1 MRTPPETAIRRL
13 AVSRFVSVMG
23 SMAAYTALI
32 DLVYVETDASTVYL
46 SLTILLTIGA
56 VGLFEPLGAIVAD
69 RWDRKKA
76 LIWSDLIGTS
86 LFALLTLTRDPVVL
100 LGVAL
105 LTAIAE
111 TPFRAGSV
119 AAIPDLVEDERLIAK
134 ANGWIGVGSNLG
146 ITIGPAVGGLLVAW
160 LGASTVFLL
169 NAGSFIVSAGLIWS
183 IRAPFSGV
191 TEDDGDTGTDDD
203 GGFVIGFRFLRR
215 DRVLLVVTLSWMVL
229 LLGMG
234 LGIVS
239 DRPVADAFDVGS
251 VGFGA
256 MLGLWGLGSVIG
268 SWVASRMT
276 AVTEPTALVAGFVFA
291 GIGGLGIGLAP
302 LFWLVL
308 MCNLIWGFG
317 DALTVVAEQGI
328 IQRRTPDA
336 IRSRV
341 VAANESLVHLSLM
354 AGFVAAGPVLEL
366 VGPQATYAIGGAAAL
381 LAGLLA
387 NTVRR
392 DARPVPGEREASH
405 AERPVAP
412 WD

>member
-1 MRTPPETAIRRL
+1 MRTPPEVAIRRL
-13 AVSRFVSVMG
+13 AISRFVSATG

-32 DLVYVETDASTVYL
+32 DLVYVETDASTVFL

-56 VGLFEPLGAIVAD
+56 AGLFEPLGAVVAD

-86 LFALLTLTRDPVVL
+86 LFALLTLTREPAAL
-100 LGVAL
+100 LIVAL

-119 AAIPDLVEDERLIAK
+119 AAIPNLVDDERLIAK

-146 ITIGPAVGGLLVAW
+146 ITVGPALGGLLVAW
-160 LGASTVFLL
+160 LGPSPVFLM
-169 NAGSFIVSAGLIWS
+169 NAGSFVISAGLVWS
-183 IRAPFSGV
+183 IRAPFSGRR
-191 TEDDGDTGTDDD
+191 DPDADAGAD
-203 GGFVIGFRFLRR
+203 GGFTVGFRFLRR
-215 DRVLLVVTLSWMVL
+215 DRVLLVVTASWMVL

-239 DRPVADAFDVGS
+239 DRPVADVFDAGAF
-251 VGFGA
+251 GFGL
-256 MLGLWGLGSVIG
+256 MLGLWGLGSVVG
-268 SWVASRMT
+268 SVIASRMT
-276 AVTEPTALVAGFVFA
+276 ARTEPSSLVTGFVLA
-291 GIGGLGIGLAP
+291 GIGGIGIGVAP
-302 LFWLVL
+302 TFWLVL
-308 MCNLIWGFG
+308 VCNFVWGFG

-328 IQRRTPDA
+328 MQRRTPDA

-341 VAANESLVHLSLM
+341 VAANESLVHLALM
-354 AGFVAAGPVLEL
+354 AGFLAAGPVLSA
-366 VGPQATYAIGGAAAL
+366 VGPQATYAIGGVAAL
-381 LAGLLA
+381 TAGVLA

-392 DARPVPGEREASH
+392 DAMPTAGELEPSHGER
-405 AERPVAP
+405 PIAP

>member
-1 MRTPPETAIRRL
+1 MRTPPEVAIRRL
-13 AVSRFVSVMG
+13 AVSRFISVTG

-32 DLVYVETDASTVYL
+32 DLVYRETDGSTLYL

-56 VGLFEPLGAIVAD
+56 AGLFEPLGAVVAD
-69 RWDRKKA
+69 RWDRKTA

-86 LFALLTLTRDPVVL
+86 LFALLTLTREPAVL
-100 LGVAL
+100 LVVAL

-119 AAIPDLVEDERLIAK
+119 AAIPNLVDDERLISK

-146 ITIGPAVGGLLVAW
+146 ITVGPALGGLLVAW
-160 LGASTVFLL
+160 LGASPVFLL
-169 NAGSFIVSAGLIWS
+169 NAGSFVISAGLVWS

-191 TEDDGDTGTDDD
+191 HEEDGEDER
-203 GGFVIGFRFLRR
+203 GFTAGFRFLRR
-215 DRVLLVVTLSWMVL
+215 DRVLLVVTVSWMVL

-239 DRPVADAFDVGS
+239 DRPVAEVFDAGA
-251 VGFGA
+251 VGFGV
-256 MLGLWGLGSVIG
+256 MLGLWGLGSVVG
-268 SWVASRMT
+268 SVLASRMT
-276 AVTEPTALVAGFVFA
+276 ARTEPVSLVAGFVLA
-291 GIGGLGIGLAP
+291 GIGGIGIGVAP
-302 LFWLVL
+302 VFWLVL
-308 MCNLIWGFG
+308 GCNFVWGVG

-341 VAANESLVHLSLM
+341 VAANESLVHVALM
-354 AGFVAAGPVLEL
+354 AGFLAAGPVLVA
-366 VGPQATYAIGGAAAL
+366 VGPQATYAIGGVAAL
-381 LAGLLA
+381 LAGALA

-392 DARPVPGEREASH
+392 QAMPAPGEPEPSH
-405 AERPVAP
+405 GERPVAP
-412 WD
+412 WE

>member
-1 MRTPPETAIRRL
+1 MRTPPEVAIRRL
-13 AVSRFVSVMG
+13 AVARFISVTG

-32 DLVYVETDASTVYL
+32 DLVYRETDGSTLYL

-56 VGLFEPLGAIVAD
+56 AGLFEPVGAVVAD
-69 RWDRKKA
+69 HWDRKKA

-86 LFALLTLTRDPVVL
+86 LFALLTLTREPAAL

-119 AAIPDLVEDERLIAK
+119 AAIPNLVDDDRLIAK

-146 ITIGPAVGGLLVAW
+146 ITVGPALGGLLVAW
-160 LGASTVFLL
+160 VGASPVFLL
-169 NAGSFIVSAGLIWS
+169 NAGSFVLSAGLIWS
-183 IRAPFSGV
+183 IRAPFSGAP
-191 TEDDGDTGTDDD
+191 EEAEEGDS
-203 GGFVIGFRFLRR
+203 GFTAGFRFLRR

-239 DRPVADAFDVGS
+239 DRPVAEIFDAGA
-251 VGFGA
+251 VGFGV
-256 MLGLWGLGSVIG
+256 MLGLWGLGSVLG
-268 SWVASRMT
+268 SVIASRMT
-276 AVTEPTALVAGFVFA
+276 ARTEPVSLVVGFVLA
-291 GIGGLGIGLAP
+291 GIGGIGIGVAP
-302 LFWLVL
+302 VFWLVL
-308 MCNLIWGFG
+308 GCNFVWGLG

-341 VAANESLVHLSLM
+341 VGANESLVHVALM
-354 AGFVAAGPVLEL
+354 AGFLAAGPVLAA
-366 VGPQATYAIGGAAAL
+366 VGPQATYAIGGVAAL
-381 LAGLLA
+381 LAGALA
-387 NTVRR
+387 NTVRSG
-392 DARPVPGEREASH
+392 AMPGPGEPEPSH

-412 WD
+412 WE

>member
-1 MRTPPETAIRRL
+1 MRTPPEVAIRRL
-13 AVSRFVSVMG
+13 AISRFVSATG

-32 DLVYVETDASTVYL
+32 DLVYEQTDASTTFL

-56 VGLFEPLGAIVAD
+56 AGLFEPLGAVVAD

-86 LFALLTLTRDPVVL
+86 LFALLTLTREPAVL
-100 LGVAL
+100 LLVAL

-119 AAIPDLVEDERLIAK
+119 AAIPNLVDDERLIAK

-146 ITIGPAVGGLLVAW
+146 ITVGPALGGLLVAW
-160 LGASTVFLL
+160 LGHSPVFLM
-169 NAGSFIVSAGLIWS
+169 NAGSFVISAGLVWS
-183 IRAPFSGV
+183 IRAPFSGRRDV
-191 TEDDGDTGTDDD
+191 DADDDAGDD
-203 GGFVIGFRFLRR
+203 GGFTVGFRFLRR
-215 DRVLLVVTLSWMVL
+215 DRVLLVVTASWMVL

-239 DRPVADAFDVGS
+239 DRPVADAFDAGAL
-251 VGFGA
+251 GFGL

-268 SWVASRMT
+268 SIVAARMT
-276 AVTEPTALVAGFVFA
+276 ARTEPSSLVMGFVLA
-291 GIGGLGIGLAP
+291 GIGGIGIGSAP
-302 LFWLVL
+302 VFWLVL
-308 MCNLIWGFG
+308 ACNFVWGFG

-341 VAANESLVHLSLM
+341 VAANESLVHLALM
-354 AGFVAAGPVLEL
+354 AGFLAAGPMLAR
-366 VGPQATYAIGGAAAL
+366 VGAQATYAIGGVAAL
-381 LAGLLA
+381 MAGVLA

-392 DARPVPGEREASH
+392 DAMPKTGEPEASH
-405 AERPVAP
+405 GERPIAP

>member
-1 MRTPPETAIRRL
+1 MRTPPDVAIRRL
-13 AVSRFVSVMG
+13 AASRFISVTG

-32 DLVYVETDASTVYL
+32 DLVYVETDGSTLFL

-56 VGLFEPLGAIVAD
+56 VGLFEPLGAFVAD
-69 RWDRKKA
+69 RWDRKRA

-86 LFALLTLTRDPVVL
+86 LFALLALTREPVVL

-119 AAIPDLVEDERLIAK
+119 AAIPNMVEDERLIAK
-134 ANGWIGVGSNLG
+134 ANGWVGVGSNLG
-146 ITIGPAVGGLLVAW
+146 ITIGPALGGLLVAW
-160 LGASTVFLL
+160 LGASWVFLL
-169 NAGSFIVSAGLIWS
+169 NAGSFVVSAGLVWS
-183 IRAPFSGV
+183 IRAPFSGAV
-191 TEDDGDTGTDDD
+191 EASDDADD
-203 GGFVIGFRFLRR
+203 GGFTAGFRFLRG

-239 DRPVADAFDVGS
+239 DRPVADAFGAGS
-251 VGFGA
+251 IGFGA
-256 MLGLWGLGSVIG
+256 MLGLWGLGSVVG
-268 SWVASRMT
+268 SGVASRMT
-276 AVTEPTALVAGFVFA
+276 AATEPSALVAGFVLAGAA
-291 GIGGLGIGLAP
+291 GIGIGLAP
-302 LFWLVL
+302 VFWLVL
-308 MCNLIWGFG
+308 VCNVVWGFG

-341 VAANESLVHLSLM
+341 VAANEALVHLSLM
-354 AGFVAAGPVLEL
+354 VGFLAAGPVLAAF
-366 VGPQATYAIGGAAAL
+366 GGQATYAIGGVAAL
-381 LAGLLA
+381 AAGVLA

-392 DARPVPGEREASH
+392 RAMPAPGEPEASH

-412 WD
+412 WE

>member
-1 MRTPPETAIRRL
+1 MRTPPDVAIRRL
-13 AVSRFVSVMG
+13 AASRFISVAG

-32 DLVYVETDASTVYL
+32 DLVYVETDGSTLFL

-56 VGLFEPLGAIVAD
+56 VGLFEPLGAFVAD
-69 RWDRKKA
+69 RWDRKRA
-76 LIWSDLIGTS
+76 LIWSDLVGTS
-86 LFALLTLTRDPVVL
+86 LFALLALTREPVVL

-119 AAIPDLVEDERLIAK
+119 AAIPNMVEDERLIAK
-134 ANGWIGVGSNLG
+134 ANGWVGVGSNLG
-146 ITIGPAVGGLLVAW
+146 IAIGPALGGLLVAW
-160 LGASTVFLL
+160 LGASWVFLL
-169 NAGSFIVSAGLIWS
+169 NAGSFVVSAGLVWS
-183 IRAPFSGV
+183 IRAPFSGAA
-191 TEDDGDTGTDDD
+191 EASDDADD
-203 GGFVIGFRFLRR
+203 GGFTAGFRFLRG

-239 DRPVADAFDVGS
+239 DRPVADAFGAGS
-251 VGFGA
+251 IGFGA
-256 MLGLWGLGSVIG
+256 MLGLWGLGSVVG
-268 SWVASRMT
+268 SGVASRMT
-276 AVTEPTALVAGFVFA
+276 AATEPSALVAGFVLAGGA
-291 GIGGLGIGLAP
+291 GIGIGLAP
-302 LFWLVL
+302 VFWLVL
-308 MCNLIWGFG
+308 VCNVVWGFG

-341 VAANESLVHLSLM
+341 VAANEALVHLSLM
-354 AGFVAAGPVLEL
+354 VGFLAAGPVLAAF
-366 VGPQATYAIGGAAAL
+366 GGQATYAIGGVAAL
-381 LAGLLA
+381 AAGVLA

-392 DARPVPGEREASH
+392 RAMPTPGEPEASH

-412 WD
+412 WE